1 MSKRRFS
8 METIGKLATVLA
20 IGFLVAFLAL
30 GLALPV
36 LADEGVPLIITVT
49 PSPTTPPPVPV
60 VPEASSLILLGSSA
74 AGLAAYVGL
83 QVRSRRRKP

>member
-1 MSKRRFS
+1 
-8 METIGKLATVLA
+8 
-20 IGFLVAFLAL
+20 LVL
-30 GLALPV
+30 GLVLPA
-36 LADEGVPLIITVT
+36 LADESIPMKITETPTPTPTVP
-49 PSPTTPPPVPV
+49 PAPV

>member
-1 MSKRRFS
+1 
-8 METIGKLATVLA
+8 METIGKMATVLA

-30 GLALPV
+30 GLALPA
-36 LADEGVPLIITVT
+36 LADEGVPLIITET
-49 PSPTTPPPVPV
+49 PTPTPTPPSVPV